1 MAGGD
6 HERGQLEVGASLNFL
21 ERLLWLQDADR
32 LAARLER
39 ERPWITDDGVV
50 HPVLREVD

>member
-1 MAGGD
+1 
-6 HERGQLEVGASLNFL
+6 LNFL

-32 LAARLER
+32 LATRLER